1 MFSVQTREEKDVPP
15 MKITVLGAGAMG
27 SVYGGKLSGAGFD
40 VTLVDVWKE
49 HVSAINTDGL
59 HVEGVDGDLWYKN
72 LKAVTSPAEAEKTD
86 LLIVFVKST
95 MTEKAIKEAK
105 GLLKENTM
113 VLTLQNG
120 LGNIDALCRQVGDK
134 NVIAGISTHGANV
147 VGPGHIRHPGAGT
160 TVLGELNGEVTERL
174 KKLQDAFLKAGL
186 APVEISDNVVG
197 LVWDKLITNVGL
209 NAITAITGVLNGQVL
224 DIPEARELSR
234 KAVLE
239 AVSVAERKGIR
250 LCDDPVGHV
259 EGIMRMTGG
268 NRSSMLQD
276 VTRHKRTEIDFINL
290 AIVREAE
297 SLGMQVPVN
306 EVLGKLVKVIEATY
320 KG

>member
-1 MFSVQTREEKDVPP
+1 M
-15 MKITVLGAGAMG
+15 
-27 SVYGGKLSGAGFD
+27 
-40 VTLVDVWKE
+40 
-49 HVSAINTDGL
+49 
-59 HVEGVDGDLWYKN
+59 
-72 LKAVTSPAEAEKTD
+72 
-86 LLIVFVKST
+86 
-95 MTEKAIKEAK
+95 
-105 GLLKENTM
+105 
-113 VLTLQNG
+113 
-120 LGNIDALCRQVGDK
+120 
-134 NVIAGISTHGANV
+134 
-147 VGPGHIRHPGAGT
+147 
-160 TVLGELNGEVTERL
+160 
-174 KKLQDAFLKAGL
+174 
-186 APVEISDNVVG
+186 VG